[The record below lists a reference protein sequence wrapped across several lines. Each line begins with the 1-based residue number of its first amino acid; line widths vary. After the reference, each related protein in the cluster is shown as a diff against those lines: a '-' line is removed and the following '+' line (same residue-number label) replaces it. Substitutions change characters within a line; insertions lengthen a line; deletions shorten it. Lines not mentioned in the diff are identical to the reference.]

1 MEFQSSRIP
10 PVPVFKD
17 MSLNPAYLAALEKIG
32 IVTPTAIQSET
43 IPAALT
49 GVDLVGV
56 AQTGSGK
63 TLAYALAILTQ
74 LEKNPE
80 GRALVLTPSRET
92 AEQVHRTFAD
102 IVTDPKMSLC
112 LVATGSPTNEQE
124 KALRKN
130 PRIIIASPG
139 RLVDHLQG
147 NKLLLQKLAVLV
159 IDEADRMLDMGF
171 EPQFKFIQS
180 TLRGERQTLMFAA
193 TFGAWAKPVAKLF
206 MKPDA
211 ILVRTAGAEAA
222 VETLQQSVFFLNQ
235 GQKNNRLL
243 DELKKMKG
251 NAIIFADSKENCVAI
266 GRFLDHHKFASE
278 FMHGDMNP
286 GHRNRV
292 LREFREEKVT
302 ILVTT
307 DLLARGLDVAHVKYV
322 VNFDLPYKPEDFLH
336 RIGRT
341 ARAGRDGFAIT
352 FVTPGDD
359 RTYRKIKAYL
369 AGAKETKLNTDFK
382 FEDVDRTGPNERPTT
397 KPTKA

>member
-1 MEFQSSRIP
+1 MGLDP
-10 PVPVFKD
+10 
-17 MSLNPAYLAALEKIG
+17 LYLAALEKIE
-32 IVTPTAIQSET
+32 IITPTPIQCET

-63 TLAYALAILTQ
+63 TLAYALTILTQ
-74 LEKNPE
+74 LGKDPQA
-80 GRALVLTPSRET
+80 RALVLTPSRET

-102 IVTDPKMSLC
+102 IVTDAKMSLC
-112 LVATGSPTNEQE
+112 LVATGSSTAEQE
-124 KALRKN
+124 KALKKN
-130 PRIIIASPG
+130 PRIIVASPG
-139 RLVDHLQG
+139 RLVDHLKG
-147 NKLLLQKLAVLV
+147 NKLLLQKLSVLV

-211 ILVRTAGAEAA
+211 ILVRSAGAEAA
-222 VETLQQSVFFLNQ
+222 VETLQQSVYFLNQ

-266 GRFLDHHKFASE
+266 GRFLEHHKFASE

-292 LREFREEKVT
+292 LREFREEKVK

-322 VNFDLPYKPEDFLH
+322 VNFDLPYKSEDFLH

-352 FVTPGDD
+352 FVTPGDN
-359 RTYRKIKAYL
+359 RTYRKIKPYPV
-369 AGAKETKLNTDFK
+369 GAKETILNTDFK
-382 FEDVDRTGPNERPTT
+382 FEDFE
-397 KPTKA
+397 